1 MTEEKKKSGRPL
13 GKTVTETITVL
24 VSPEEKQ
31 LIDRAKEHYT
41 RRQIIVAGAQ
51 YLLGQMRPPA
61 PHRGPDLP

>member
-1 MTEEKKKSGRPL
+1 MTEKKKPGRKP
-13 GKTVTETITVL
+13 GVTVSEPINIL